1 MVLEVDPSLVI
12 KTDLAKKNL
21 LTKQHVDQSNLPIY
35 NSVIIRLREH
45 NTDLGS
51 TIDVCFGVRLCMVS
65 TKSNELHEHVSY
77 NYVHWPLWYTD
88 CYSCRPQR
96 HSYWTVLRTHSRD
109 WLWGPGGNPMMPQ
122 SRSSHVPRSKAKSE
136 GLW

>member
-1 MVLEVDPSLVI
+1 MDPSLVI

-77 NYVHWPLWYTD
+77 NYVH
-88 CYSCRPQR
+88 
-96 HSYWTVLRTHSRD
+96 
-109 WLWGPGGNPMMPQ
+109 
-122 SRSSHVPRSKAKSE
+122 
-136 GLW
+136 